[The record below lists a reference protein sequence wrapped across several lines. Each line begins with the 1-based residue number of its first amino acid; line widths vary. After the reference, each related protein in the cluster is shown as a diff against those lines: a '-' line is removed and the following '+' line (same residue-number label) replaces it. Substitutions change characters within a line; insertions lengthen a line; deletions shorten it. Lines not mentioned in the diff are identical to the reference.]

1 MVVNDNLPSVGPA
14 SSMYAPV
21 VVAMYRFDLASDASV
36 RFALVR
42 FAP

>member
-1 MVVNDNLPSVGPA
+1 MVVNDRRPSVGPE

-21 VVAMYRFDLASDASV
+21 VVAMYRFARASDASV
-36 RFALVR
+36 RLALVR